1 MMKPNTYLLG
11 MVFCCLLA
19 GAPRVD
25 AEVLDFRG
33 LKIDV
38 PPGWVS
44 TAAANPRSIEF
55 RQADGKI
62 RITIFIHYHGA
73 VRDPDIKQLARDIAA
88 AESQALAASVMKK
101 KDVFV
106 SHQAATLSQEKGGW
120 QLLSV
125 FGLNDG
131 TELRAVTTFVPGR
144 AIAIGAESKNAGQFE
159 LDRAVRLFGGR
170 ILIGSATSDK

>member
-1 MMKPNTYLLG
+1 
-11 MVFCCLLA
+11 MVFCCLFV
-19 GAPRVD
+19 GVTRVD
-25 AEVLDFRG
+25 AEVLNFRG

-44 TAAANPRSIEF
+44 TAAENPRSMEF
-55 RQADGKI
+55 RQAGGKI

-73 VRDPDIKQLARDIAA
+73 VRDLDIKQLARDLAA
-88 AESQALAASVMKK
+88 AESQALAATVMKE

-159 LDRAVRLFGGR
+159 LNRAVRLFGGR
-170 ILIGSATSDK
+170 ILILPTSSDK